1 MMPLTFYSVFV
12 ACCTSLGLSAFSFA
26 LYIALFSLINFL
38 DRVGKLRLIS
48 SFLAFIAFF
57 LFFAAAPVMLISV
70 IFDILDFSTPV
81 PSQPVPPSNPAVPHK
96 SSKKIGELAFMA
108 VFSFLLVSILFLPAF
123 LPPTGTFNDVELS
136 ITLTYS
142 SESNGDLPPAN
153 NTSVAGDEEDT
164 VYITESGSRFH
175 RESCPTISNSHVTAA
190 PRNDALAAG
199 YEPCKKCNP

>member
-26 LYIALFSLINFL
+26 LYIALSSLINFL

-48 SFLAFIAFF
+48 SFLAFITFF
-57 LFFAAAPVMLISV
+57 LFFAAAPVMLISL
-70 IFDILDFSTPV
+70 IFDILDFSTPI
-81 PSQPVPPSNPAVPHK
+81 PSQMATPPNSDVPRK

-123 LPPTGTFNDVELS
+123 LPPSAAFNDMTLS

-199 YEPCKKCNP
+199 YEPCKKCDP

>member
-1 MMPLTFYSVFV
+1 MPLTFYSVFV

-26 LYIALFSLINFL
+26 LYIALSSLINFL

-48 SFLAFIAFF
+48 SFLAFITFF
-57 LFFAAAPVMLISV
+57 LFFAAAPVMLISL
-70 IFDILDFSTPV
+70 IFDILDFSTPI
-81 PSQPVPPSNPAVPHK
+81 PSQMATPPNSDVPRK

-123 LPPTGTFNDVELS
+123 LPPSAAFNDMTLS

>member
-1 MMPLTFYSVFV
+1 MPLTFYSVFV

-26 LYIALFSLINFL
+26 LYIALSSLINFL

-48 SFLAFIAFF
+48 SFLAFITFF
-57 LFFAAAPVMLISV
+57 LFFAAAPVMLISL
-70 IFDILDFSTPV
+70 IFDILDFSTPI
-81 PSQPVPPSNPAVPHK
+81 PSQMATPPNSDVPRK

-123 LPPTGTFNDVELS
+123 LPPSAAFNDMTLS

-153 NTSVAGDEEDT
+153 NTSIAGDEEDT